1 MGKPTQQIN
10 PVNNFSDVPYSLCFG
25 FDMGVHTPPQQTYT
39 PPNHNSVFSYSEH
52 TRIRPVPSALEVLV
66 IFYFILFIKNQI
78 LSYDNTYMHTYEL
91 KIFTIE
97 NNEIL

>member
-1 MGKPTQQIN
+1 M
-10 PVNNFSDVPYSLCFG
+10 
-25 FDMGVHTPPQQTYT
+25 
-39 PPNHNSVFSYSEH
+39 
-52 TRIRPVPSALEVLV
+52 PSALEVLV